1 MQRTVCSHLYST
13 VCTQCT
19 PLSRFTGVLA
29 LYFITFIRHAYCRM
43 SSQNSVSLSL
53 FSDLHGAFYE
63 NVSWRTAGNKFLQN
77 FSDRFPHFDVQC
89 SCVGSKKFLLSFL
102 VIFLPNSA
110 GLKKCAIYPVFS
122 ESPIGLSLPLSLSLS
137 EVHFLMKRLHFCW
150 VENVSCFKGTVSQE

>member
-1 MQRTVCSHLYST
+1 MLLRFLGEGVEPISLYIALLPTALAHKPSWIICYMHNIFNYSDSILYIIVIYIMQRTVCSHLYST

-63 NVSWRTAGNKFLQN
+63 NI
-77 FSDRFPHFDVQC
+77 
-89 SCVGSKKFLLSFL
+89 SCVLW
-102 VIFLPNSA
+102 IPNWLISA
-110 GLKKCAIYPVFS
+110 A
-122 ESPIGLSLPLSLSLS
+122 LSLS